1 MFHFSPVESLAEE
14 EGEENAIE
22 TMILMGDE
30 CREEHLKCR
39 ARSRKKQL

>member
-1 MFHFSPVESLAEE
+1 LNHSAEEE

-30 CREEHLKCR
+30 CREEHLKCWGTV
-39 ARSRKKQL
+39 